1 MRSLQNLGE
10 TNKTIAKVE
19 NMQLKFEY
27 MLAEAK
33 MNTIY
38 IHKKYLEEARKKIIK
53 NGRNDEKG

>member
-1 MRSLQNLGE
+1 
-10 TNKTIAKVE
+10 
-19 NMQLKFEY
+19 

-53 NGRNDEKG
+53 NGRNDEKGQQKKEIPNWIKG

>member
-1 MRSLQNLGE
+1 
-10 TNKTIAKVE
+10 
-19 NMQLKFEY
+19 